1 MYTDKLTKIV
11 ATLSPAV
18 ATEEMLTK
26 FIQSGVNVFRL
37 NFSHGSYEEYTKIIS
52 NIKNVRENLGVN
64 VSILQDLQGPRV
76 RVSAIENPLE
86 ISIGD
91 VVNLTYQGSQYDF
104 DSESKILPLDHNLT
118 PILEVGESILI
129 EDGLIELK
137 IKEIV
142 KDKDYAVCEAIT
154 NSIIKGRKGVNF
166 PGSSADFP
174 VITEKDKSDLK
185 FGLSQGIDI
194 LAMSF
199 VRSKQDIENLRSLIE
214 EDKDKVQ
221 YPLVFAKVEKPDAVD
236 SIDDILD
243 VVDGIM
249 VARGDLAIE
258 VPAEEV
264 PVIQKSI
271 IELCILRGKRVI
283 VATQMLDSMIRNPRP
298 TRAEVSDV
306 ANAVIDNTDAV
317 MLSGETSGGMYPLEA
332 VQMMS
337 KIIQATELSLFA
349 EYKDQSYYDLD
360 DEKNTHQELS
370 YATMKLSRET
380 ISDGI
385 LVLDPKG
392 IGMGEHVSK
401 FRPNLPIYVI
411 TSNKEYYSK
420 TGIAKGIEAVYVE
433 NSPENYNIQSIL
445 STIKEE
451 AYSNI
456 EEKLYFVVVDVISEG
471 KENIQISHI

>member
-1 MYTDKLTKIV
+1 
-11 ATLSPAV
+11 
-18 ATEEMLTK
+18 
-26 FIQSGVNVFRL
+26 
-37 NFSHGSYEEYTKIIS
+37 
-52 NIKNVRENLGVN
+52 
-64 VSILQDLQGPRV
+64 
-76 RVSAIENPLE
+76 
-86 ISIGD
+86 
-91 VVNLTYQGSQYDF
+91 
-104 DSESKILPLDHNLT
+104 
-118 PILEVGESILI
+118 
-129 EDGLIELK
+129 
-137 IKEIV
+137 
-142 KDKDYAVCEAIT
+142 
-154 NSIIKGRKGVNF
+154 
-166 PGSSADFP
+166 
-174 VITEKDKSDLK
+174 
-185 FGLSQGIDI
+185 
-194 LAMSF
+194 
-199 VRSKQDIENLRSLIE
+199 
-214 EDKDKVQ
+214 
-221 YPLVFAKVEKPDAVD
+221 
-236 SIDDILD
+236 
-243 VVDGIM
+243 VDGIM